1 MKELKRPTKL
11 EIKIAEA
18 RSSGLSFCEKNELER
33 RVTIDQIM
41 FRGAA
46 ICGCTLP
53 QTEIFAKFIA
63 EEIENFILNFG
74 YEEFTESEIL
84 LAMQVNAFDKI
95 KNPMGED
102 LEQVVFSGISFNVV
116 YLAKIL
122 KNYKIIREN
131 LDKKIK
137 NQLDGY

>member
-1 MKELKRPTKL
+1 
-11 EIKIAEA
+11 
-18 RSSGLSFCEKNELER
+18 
-33 RVTIDQIM
+33 M

>member
-18 RSSGLSFCEKNELER
+18 RSSSLSFCEKNELER